1 MSVMIVPTKCG
12 IFKIFQIYERYDS
25 SNKMQIAQH
34 WAIAQTV
41 PYSEQQVVRRNN
53 RTWKM
58 AKWDFAWIIDVR
70 KEMEDSRLNAIRQL
84 ITFVKFR
91 LNFSSKSTTAANVQL
106 TESLLDNC
114 LKNNNIAVNIIYYLR
129 SHFVSFFFTNFSF
142 QIYFST
148 AKKETEKQKFVATR

>member
-1 MSVMIVPTKCG
+1 MSACREPKQILQEVILVRLWTQMDFGG
-12 IFKIFQIYERYDS
+12 IFKIIQIYERYDS
-25 SNKMQIAQH
+25 SNKMRIEQH

-91 LNFSSKSTTAANVQL
+91 LNFSNKSTTAANVQGRSRL
-106 TESLLDNC
+106 LLPSAHGIHVAESRHVIHQARALRRKLL
-114 LKNNNIAVNIIYYLR
+114 
-129 SHFVSFFFTNFSF
+129 F
-142 QIYFST
+142 QF
-148 AKKETEKQKFVATR
+148 